1 MLIEEVVAPVFHSKK
16 NSPEPPSA
24 VTSIVPPILL
34 QSISDALIEVLI
46 AIGAIISILISL
58 LQAEA
63 SLTIAGKELLLPR
76 FLTSVLADKDAFEL
90 QLASSWYH
98 DPELLPPYISID
110 VTPKG
115 RHFTYS
121 VLVDMVGMKIL
132 EVEVELKETDSVTRL
147 IPVDPAFWRDGKG
160 GGTITTYRSP
170 KEVEQGGTG
179 QPATRPESKP
189 EGGDKPQPEAEG
201 RSR

>member
-1 MLIEEVVAPVFHSKK
+1 MCSSFDKKMKALATLAAILFLTNGLQAHSDTLIELKGKSLVGL
-16 NSPEPPSA
+16 PERFQPAAFDS
-24 VTSIVPPILL
+24 
-34 QSISDALIEVLI
+34 ER
-46 AIGAIISILISL
+46 
-58 LQAEA
+58 A

-76 FLTSVLADKDAFEL
+76 FLTSVLADKEAYEL

-179 QPATRPESKP
+179 QPATRPDSKP
-189 EGGDKPQPEAEG
+189 EGGDKPQPEAKG

>member
-1 MLIEEVVAPVFHSKK
+1 MKALATLAAILFLTNGLQAHSDTLIELKGKSLVGL
-16 NSPEPPSA
+16 PERFQPAAFDS
-24 VTSIVPPILL
+24 
-34 QSISDALIEVLI
+34 EK
-46 AIGAIISILISL
+46 
-58 LQAEA
+58 A

-76 FLTSVLADKDAFEL
+76 FLTSVLADKEAYEL